1 MTLPR
6 RRRIVL
12 FLLAFG
18 TSFAVATGV
27 ALASFGPRRA
37 ARVARIV
44 WRAKHGKASATD
56 LAVLGRSAAGFGFAE
71 RLLEERLEHEDAKVR
86 RCALLGLVRGF
97 PENRFAQAVSQFEA
111 LTGERYF
118 EGGWSKVAG
127 TTTERGAARAIPLD
141 VAIRRWRELI
151 ALCPDFPGRDDAGL
165 HLARCEEEAGKARAA
180 FFTLLAAR
188 QWGDQ
193 DARFTIEDRLA
204 CVLDAQLP
212 FDETLELARIHQPH
226 ALLAYA
232 AAVKLARAHRF
243 EEAALWLDRV
253 EKLTEE
259 GDVELL
265 GHSPR
270 YFIWRDP
277 QGNEVGRKGTFVGEA
292 CQQRALWRKL
302 GRLEKRGARL
312 EVAGRLLA
320 EPHAFTNLIL
330 NDSVH
335 SDRAGVPLERPDG
348 SRDERFRAYLRERSN
363 LAQAAAIFEDVA
375 RTDSSSRDRALL
387 GAAVARVRLVA
398 AETDDTFTA
407 RVEKAGRAIA
417 AALNAASVADAP
429 LVFAMLAHELDSVGD
444 ERLVWQNTK
453 PEHITVVI
461 LRALRSGPETFSG
474 ELGAQPREPEE
485 RDHGR

>member
-1 MTLPR
+1 MALPR

-18 TSFAVATGV
+18 TSFAVTTGV

-37 ARVARIV
+37 ARVARIL
-44 WRAKHGKASATD
+44 WRVKHGKEHATD
-56 LAVLGRSAAGFGFAE
+56 LAVLGRSAAGLGFAE
-71 RLLEERLEHEDAKVR
+71 RLLEERLEHADAKVR

-141 VAIRRWRELI
+141 AAIRRWRELI

-188 QWGDQ
+188 RWGDQ

-204 CVLDAQLP
+204 AVLDAQLP
-212 FDETLELARIHQPH
+212 LDETLELARSHEPH

-232 AAVKLARAHRF
+232 AAVKLARVHRF

-253 EKLTEE
+253 ERLTEK

-292 CQQRALWRKL
+292 CKQRALWRKL
-302 GRLEKRGARL
+302 ARLQRRGARL
-312 EVAGRLLA
+312 DLAGRLVD
-320 EPHAFTNLIL
+320 EPQAFTNLIL
-330 NDSVH
+330 NDSVR
-335 SDRAGVPLERPDG
+335 SDRFGELVTPDRDQIARPET
-348 SRDERFRAYLRERSN
+348 RDERFLAYLGERSH
-363 LAQAAAIFEDVA
+363 LVQAALIFEDVA
-375 RTDSSSRDRALL
+375 RTSSAARGRALI
-387 GAAVARVRLVA
+387 GAAIARIRLADEDAGTAFPGTREMRRAAASLAVARLVA
-398 AETDDTFTA
+398 ELNETSGGTRCLLPDTRGAEP
-407 RVEKAGRAIA
+407 R
-417 AALNAASVADAP
+417 NP
-429 LVFAMLAHELDSVGD
+429 
-444 ERLVWQNTK
+444 ER
-453 PEHITVVI
+453 
-461 LRALRSGPETFSG
+461 G
-474 ELGAQPREPEE
+474 
-485 RDHGR
+485 DHGR